1 MVTFAQT
8 KIYPLFAL
16 LFGYG
21 LALQVANA
29 DRDGTDLWP
38 RYRRRMWGLVL
49 LGVMHGIFFFPGDI
63 LVIYAAIGAVAYR
76 LRGLEARSLVR
87 ISVSVYGAS
96 ALVWLLIGG
105 IDALSWAGSNT
116 EVDADVFATLSE
128 GSFAEVV
135 SLQFFYWLVTLAI
148 LTVVQGPAVFA
159 CFLAGIA
166 LGRTT
171 LLSDPQAHRDLAKRV
186 LRWMPL
192 GVAGAGVGATMTVD
206 AGRWETMGFAV
217 GYTAAPIVAAGYLAA
232 LAVLLL
238 RWPALSRTL
247 EAPGRIQWRAGRP
260 DDNASDT
267 DGIAGRSPPL
277 GVEECEKHREFPYTR
292 TWAQD
297 INVIV
302 DALERDGYYIESG
315 AEASDSELS
324 SVIRRA
330 DSSGA
335 TWYFVALADSVQE
348 GFEDEIYESVSPQ
361 GNVVVHFFDR
371 DGFDNLWLSSDM
383 SQSEADRLVD
393 ASFDAGWNG
402 PADLFNNMVTAFS
415 ATSTTTS
422 GSSGSSS
429 SGGSTSSSSGGGGF
443 PWALL
448 AIPAPDAVQHYREAT
463 DTYLTISDE
472 LPDVDKLEDADLEEL
487 AELGS
492 RISHARWQM
501 DAAEAIMDGEP
512 LPEKPKV
519 PPPPAPPKPPAPREQ
534 QRQLKAEAAMDP
546 EIEIEQAIDEARK
559 QDRQLRNQAA
569 KVIAHREQLESRIE
583 KSADQVGEAREMAK
597 QALLRAERAKVEEDS
612 AGLEKWTNTASSL
625 AMKLQASES
634 NLESLKGQYE
644 IAVAQADE
652 ANSAV
657 QANAMRVQ
665 ELAAKRMQL
674 LGQIQQAKMQE
685 EVNKAVEAMSGALE
699 TDAPS
704 LERVEGK
711 IEARLAEAKAHAEIA
726 QSTPEGAE
734 AELREA
740 VSLAKA
746 DDKLAELRS
755 VARHLMSDRLGQ
767 VPESEE
773 LLVRLGSPNHHH
785 NPHANANATTTTGNR
800 LCPPCPSA
808 FWIRLG
814 HRFRG
819 CDKQVHNVRD

>member
-292 TWAQD
+292 IKAKPIAWSTPRSTLAGTAQPTCSTTWSRPSAPRPPPLR
-297 INVIV
+297 VAAV
-302 DALERDGYYIESG
+302 ARHRAARPALRP
-315 AEASDSELS
+315 AA
-324 SVIRRA
+324 V
-330 DSSGA
+330 
-335 TWYFVALADSVQE
+335 
-348 GFEDEIYESVSPQ
+348 VSPGRYLPFPQ
-361 GNVVVHFFDR
+361 CSV
-371 DGFDNLWLSSDM
+371 
-383 SQSEADRLVD
+383 A
-393 ASFDAGWNG
+393 ASGSCVA
-402 PADLFNNMVTAFS
+402 PATRRRTKKNSRARRSFVPVSRPN
-415 ATSTTTS
+415 STNSPTTS
-422 GSSGSSS
+422 SC
-429 SGGSTSSSSGGGGF
+429 
-443 PWALL
+443 WAVPS
-448 AIPAPDAVQHYREAT
+448 IFRTKPDAVQHYREAT

-534 QRQLKAEAAMDP
+534 QRQRMPQRQPRPRVPYSPSRRRSGGGLLDILIAGAGMTANRRSRGRSSGGMFGGSSRTQSRTQSRTSP
-546 EIEIEQAIDEARK
+546 RRGGGVFGGNSSSSSRRSSSSRSSSSRRANTRRSASRRARSS
-559 QDRQLRNQAA
+559 
-569 KVIAHREQLESRIE
+569 SR
-583 KSADQVGEAREMAK
+583 GR
-597 QALLRAERAKVEEDS
+597 RR
-612 AGLEKWTNTASSL
+612 
-625 AMKLQASES
+625 
-634 NLESLKGQYE
+634 
-644 IAVAQADE
+644 
-652 ANSAV
+652 
-657 QANAMRVQ
+657 R
-665 ELAAKRMQL
+665 
-674 LGQIQQAKMQE
+674 
-685 EVNKAVEAMSGALE
+685 
-699 TDAPS
+699 
-704 LERVEGK
+704 
-711 IEARLAEAKAHAEIA
+711 
-726 QSTPEGAE
+726 
-734 AELREA
+734 
-740 VSLAKA
+740 
-746 DDKLAELRS
+746 
-755 VARHLMSDRLGQ
+755 
-767 VPESEE
+767 
-773 LLVRLGSPNHHH
+773 
-785 NPHANANATTTTGNR
+785 
-800 LCPPCPSA
+800 
-808 FWIRLG
+808 
-814 HRFRG
+814 
-819 CDKQVHNVRD
+819 

>member
-448 AIPAPDAVQHYREAT
+448 AIPAVLGGGFWFMRR
-463 DTYLTISDE
+463 SSNKKKDE
-472 LPDVDKLEDADLEEL
+472 EELESAQKLRAGIQTELDELANDVILPDVDKLEDADLEEL

-746 DDKLAELRS
+746 DDKLAELR
-755 VARHLMSDRLGQ
+755 AELG
-767 VPESEE
+767 
-773 LLVRLGSPNHHH
+773 LN
-785 NPHANANATTTTGNR
+785 
-800 LCPPCPSA
+800 
-808 FWIRLG
+808 
-814 HRFRG
+814 
-819 CDKQVHNVRD
+819 

>member
-1 MVTFAQT
+1 MKFGGAIDVRD
-8 KIYPLFAL
+8 L
-16 LFGYG
+16 LELKGVVVELGQRLDERFSDSTERWQR
-21 LALQVANA
+21 LQLVFECLVANA

-128 GSFAEVV
+128 GSFAEV
-135 SLQFFYWLVTLAI
+135 
-148 LTVVQGPAVFA
+148 
-159 CFLAGIA
+159 FL
-166 LGRTT
+166 RE
-171 LLSDPQAHRDLAKRV
+171 
-186 LRWMPL
+186 
-192 GVAGAGVGATMTVD
+192 GAGVRRNLRPTTI
-206 AGRWETMGFAV
+206 
-217 GYTAAPIVAAGYLAA
+217 AASVLAA
-232 LAVLLL
+232 VLTLL
-238 RWPALSRTL
+238 VAIPA
-247 EAPGRIQWRAGRP
+247 A
-260 DDNASDT
+260 
-267 DGIAGRSPPL
+267 
-277 GVEECEKHREFPYTR
+277 
-292 TWAQD
+292 WAQD

-448 AIPAPDAVQHYREAT
+448 AIPAVLGGGFWFMRR
-463 DTYLTISDE
+463 SSNKKKDE
-472 LPDVDKLEDADLEEL
+472 EELESAQKLRAGIQTELDELANDVILPDVDKLEDADLEEL

-534 QRQLKAEAAMDP
+534 QRQRMPQRQPRPRVPYSPSRRRSGGGLLDILIAGAGMTANRRSRGRSSGGMFGGSSRTQSRTQSRTSP
-546 EIEIEQAIDEARK
+546 RRGGGVFGGNSSSSSRRSSSSRSSSSRRANTRRSASRRARSS
-559 QDRQLRNQAA
+559 
-569 KVIAHREQLESRIE
+569 SR
-583 KSADQVGEAREMAK
+583 GR
-597 QALLRAERAKVEEDS
+597 RR
-612 AGLEKWTNTASSL
+612 
-625 AMKLQASES
+625 
-634 NLESLKGQYE
+634 
-644 IAVAQADE
+644 
-652 ANSAV
+652 
-657 QANAMRVQ
+657 R
-665 ELAAKRMQL
+665 
-674 LGQIQQAKMQE
+674 
-685 EVNKAVEAMSGALE
+685 
-699 TDAPS
+699 
-704 LERVEGK
+704 
-711 IEARLAEAKAHAEIA
+711 
-726 QSTPEGAE
+726 
-734 AELREA
+734 
-740 VSLAKA
+740 
-746 DDKLAELRS
+746 
-755 VARHLMSDRLGQ
+755 
-767 VPESEE
+767 
-773 LLVRLGSPNHHH
+773 
-785 NPHANANATTTTGNR
+785 
-800 LCPPCPSA
+800 
-808 FWIRLG
+808 
-814 HRFRG
+814 
-819 CDKQVHNVRD
+819 